1 MDMSWPPAPPP
12 TDGSARENRVSKL
25 VALELSSARYKRVRI
40 VIRNLS
46 PHGLGARA
54 DIELLPCE
62 QVMVHLPDGRDV
74 GAIVRWVRKNTFG
87 LSLEERIEPEQLQPR
102 PGTGAAIVPK
112 DAELGFNRY
121 RHTATS
127 SRSGFQRTHRD
138 EVLRSSNWLGER

>member
-1 MDMSWPPAPPP
+1 MDMSWKTPATPA
-12 TDGSARENRVSKL
+12 DESVREVRVSKL
-25 VALELSSARYKRVRI
+25 VALELSSARYSRVKI

-74 GAIVRWVRKNTFG
+74 GAIVRWVKKNTFG
-87 LSLEERIEPEQLQPR
+87 LSLAERIEPEQLQPR
-102 PGTGAAIVPK
+102 AATGAAIVPR
-112 DAELGFNRY
+112 DADLGFNRL

-138 EVLRSSNWLGER
+138 EVLQSSHWTSN